1 MSTSFI
7 LTGNSSNF
15 TTCFNSFILDP
26 TKQYEAA
33 LLSLDTY
40 NSIPNIIE
48 GKNNV
53 FKNYNGEAWKTIMLS
68 TGAYELNAINNE
80 IKRQIIS
87 NRDSDSVIDITADI

>member
-1 MSTSFI
+1 MSFI

-15 TTCFNSFILDP
+15 ITKFNSIILDP

-48 GKNNV
+48 GKNNE
-53 FKNYNGEAWKTIMLS
+53 FKYYNDIWNRIVGIEGEQSGFILFA
-68 TGAYELNAINNE
+68 
-80 IKRQIIS
+80 
-87 NRDSDSVIDITADI
+87 